1 MIRSD
6 DRRGRRGGVVGVGIC
21 TKLKVYVVR
30 GHRVG
35 IGASDGRG
43 GRRNVHDED
52 GTVEGCSTLQEERS
66 KEEVCCSMQ
75 LLQFMI

>member
-6 DRRGRRGGVVGVGIC
+6 DRRGRRGCGVGIC
-21 TKLKVYVVR
+21 TKLEINVVR
-30 GHRVG
+30 GDRVG

-52 GTVEGCSTLQEERS
+52 GRVEELSTRGGEKLGGG
-66 KEEVCCSMQ
+66 V
-75 LLQFMI
+75 LFVATFANL

>member
-6 DRRGRRGGVVGVGIC
+6 DRRGRRGGVVGIC
-21 TKLKVYVVR
+21 TKLKIYVVR

-43 GRRNVHDED
+43 GRRNVHDKD
-52 GTVEGCSTLQEERS
+52 GRVEGCSALQEERS
-66 KEEVCCSMQ
+66 KEVCCSLQ